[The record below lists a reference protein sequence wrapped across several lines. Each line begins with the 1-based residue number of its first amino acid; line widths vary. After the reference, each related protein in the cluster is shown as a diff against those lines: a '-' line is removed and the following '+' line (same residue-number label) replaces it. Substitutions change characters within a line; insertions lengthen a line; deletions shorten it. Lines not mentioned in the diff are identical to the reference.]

1 VIVAVT
7 GGTGFIGRHLVARL
21 VARGDQVRYLTR
33 KKAPEDTPGAFAYMG
48 SLDSSP
54 DELRRFVDGADVV
67 YHCAAELH
75 NEARMLSTNV
85 LGTAN
90 LAAAAGGEIGR
101 WVQLSSTGIY
111 GVVRYGDINEDS
123 PINPMNAYEKSKS
136 ESEHLVLTAAEKQ
149 GFECVVLRPS
159 NVYGPDMPNQSLF
172 QWIRAIDRGMFF
184 FIGGRG
190 AAANYIPVEN
200 VVDALL
206 LCGAA
211 ALPVNGRVYIVSDHR
226 TIEDFVEIIAAS
238 LGRGTPRKRLP
249 KALAW
254 LAVALAAL
262 IPNAPL
268 TSSRLIAL
276 TNRAVFR
283 ADRIE
288 SELGYKNVLSME
300 EGIGELARYWKNGSA

>member
-1 VIVAVT
+1 
-7 GGTGFIGRHLVARL
+7 
-21 VARGDQVRYLTR
+21 
-33 KKAPEDTPGAFAYMG
+33 
-48 SLDSSP
+48 
-54 DELRRFVDGADVV
+54 
-67 YHCAAELH
+67 
-75 NEARMLSTNV
+75 V

-90 LAAAAGGEIGR
+90 LAAAAAGGTGR

-111 GVVRYGDINEDS
+111 GGVRYGDINEDS
-123 PINPMNAYEKSKS
+123 PIHPMNAYEESKS

-206 LCGAA
+206 LCGTAG
-211 ALPVNGRVYIVSDHR
+211 LPANGRVYIVSDHR
-226 TIEDFVEIIAAS
+226 TMEDFVEIIAAS

-254 LAVALAAL
+254 PAAALASL
-262 IPNAPL
+262 IPNALLTPSRLAAL
-268 TSSRLIAL
+268 TS
-276 TNRAVFR
+276 RAVFTTE
-283 ADRIE
+283 RIE
-288 SELGYKNVLSME
+288 FELGYKHTISME
-300 EGIGELARYWKNGSA
+300 EGIGDLARYWKNGSV